1 MTSLALYTVAGAVLV
16 VAGLHGVLLRAHLFW
31 KVLAV
36 NVMAGGIFLI
46 LVSVPARLH
55 PGQADPVPQA
65 MALTGIVV
73 AVATT
78 AVALGMALRV
88 AARTGRPFLPEAWPD
103 GADAPTGADAS
114 HTPTG
119 ADASHARVADGP
131 PGPPHPETPANGD
144 GGGA

>member
-1 MTSLALYTVAGAVLV
+1 MSSLALYAVAGAVLF
-16 VAGLHGVLLRAHLFW
+16 VAGLHAVLVRAHLFW

-36 NVMAGGIFLI
+36 NVMAGGVFLI

-103 GADAPTGADAS
+103 GPAD
-114 HTPTG
+114 
-119 ADASHARVADGP
+119 
-131 PGPPHPETPANGD
+131 GD